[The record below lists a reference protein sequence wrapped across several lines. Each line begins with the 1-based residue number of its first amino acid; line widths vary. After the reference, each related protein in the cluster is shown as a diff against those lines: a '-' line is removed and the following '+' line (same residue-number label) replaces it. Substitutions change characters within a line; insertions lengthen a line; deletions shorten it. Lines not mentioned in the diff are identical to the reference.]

1 MAKKLEKMEKIWRKE
16 KEEANE
22 AFQQDRKV
30 HSIDLYNISAYLINI
45 FHSSSGKWHNFIKIH
60 FLEIWRANRHPSEK
74 GNGAKHDDVYV

>member
-30 HSIDLYNISAYLINI
+30 HSIDLYNILVYLIN
-45 FHSSSGKWHNFIKIH
+45 
-60 FLEIWRANRHPSEK
+60 
-74 GNGAKHDDVYV
+74 